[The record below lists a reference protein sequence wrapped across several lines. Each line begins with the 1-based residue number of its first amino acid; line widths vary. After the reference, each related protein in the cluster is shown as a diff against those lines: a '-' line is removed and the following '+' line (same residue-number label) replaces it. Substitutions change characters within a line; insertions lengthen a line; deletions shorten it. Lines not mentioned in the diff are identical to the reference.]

1 MLSGATCDNRRV
13 MGSEPSYSLETLAIH
28 AGRRPGAESGAV
40 TPPIHLS
47 TTYVRAADGSLLH
60 GHNYSRE
67 SNPTRDALE
76 TCLSALEGGRA
87 AAAFSSGSAAA
98 LAVFNAVEPGG
109 HIVCSKD
116 AYHGIVRQLREIVAR
131 WGTAIT
137 LVDASDPDAV
147 RTAMRKDTRLVWIE
161 TPSNPLLKITDIAA
175 LADISHAGGA
185 VLACDNT
192 FATPILQQP
201 LALGADLV
209 VHSTTKYIG
218 GHSDI
223 VGGVV
228 ITCEDDEHF
237 ARIRHFQAIG
247 GAAPAPFDCWLLQRS
262 VATLPC
268 RIRAQSETAAVI
280 ARFLTQRR
288 EVESTL
294 YPGLEIHPGHALAAS
309 QMKGFGGMV
318 SFCIRGGAAEALR
331 VTAGARL
338 FTRATSLGGI
348 ESLIEHRASSEGP
361 QSRAPLNLLRLSI
374 GLEHVDDLIADLESA
389 LDAALQRIPTKT

>member
-1 MLSGATCDNRRV
+1 
-13 MGSEPSYSLETLAIH
+13 MGSQRHLKPETLAIH

-76 TCLSALEGGRA
+76 AGLSALEGGRA
-87 AAAFSSGSAAA
+87 AAAFASGSAAA
-98 LAVFNAVEPGG
+98 LAVFNTVDPGG
-109 HIVCSKD
+109 HIVASAD

-131 WGTAIT
+131 WGTVVSLA
-137 LVDASDPDAV
+137 DASDPEAV
-147 RTAMRKDTRLVWIE
+147 RAAMRKDTRLVWIE
-161 TPSNPLLKITDIAA
+161 TPSNPLLKITDIGA
-175 LADISHAGGA
+175 LAEIAHSGGG

-228 ITCEDDEHF
+228 VARENDERF

-247 GAAPAPFDCWLLQRS
+247 GAAPSPFDCWLLQRS
-262 VATLPC
+262 IATLPC
-268 RIRAQSETAAVI
+268 RVRTQSESAATI
-280 ARFLTQRR
+280 AQFLMRR
-288 EVESTL
+288 TDVESTL
-294 YPGLEIHPGHALAAS
+294 YPGLSTHAGHALAAR
-309 QMKGFGGMV
+309 QMKAFGGML
-318 SFCIRGGAAEALR
+318 SFCVRGGAAEALR
-331 VTAGARL
+331 VAAGVRL

-361 QSRAPLNLLRLSI
+361 HTRAPANLLRLSI
-374 GLEHVDDLIADLESA
+374 GLEHADDLKADLENA
-389 LDAALQRIPTKT
+389 LDAAAL